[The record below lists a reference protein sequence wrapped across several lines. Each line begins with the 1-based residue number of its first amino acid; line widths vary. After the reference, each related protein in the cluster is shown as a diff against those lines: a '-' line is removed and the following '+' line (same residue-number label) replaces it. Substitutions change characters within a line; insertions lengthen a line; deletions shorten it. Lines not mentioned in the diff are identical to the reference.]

1 MLSQVNKKQVYS
13 ATSCLA
19 QGLLTRSGMCYT
31 DIVFHSTYPQA
42 EIDKE
47 VEVIIDEIDSY
58 RDSPAELIFDEFE
71 QLVYGDAPL
80 GRDILGSPETPP
92 HLYHCRCGAICQR
105 TLRSAKR
112 RVLRAWRSGD
122 AHRDSST

>member
-1 MLSQVNKKQVYS
+1 MYS
-13 ATSCLA
+13 ATVLRKDFSRAVDVL
-19 QGLLTRSGMCYT
+19 T

-80 GRDILGSPETPP
+80 GRDIFGKSRTPA
-92 HLYHCRCGAICQR
+92 HLHHCRCGAICQR
-105 TLRSAKR
+105 ALRSAKC

-122 AHRDSST
+122 THRDSPT